1 MTIEKKDRLLIVVNF
16 LASGDTDYLY
26 RFIESA
32 GRRTVETVLGDDYV
46 RLVKL
51 YGANATRAKFVAAVR
66 REGAKAAV
74 KRIDVLLMLH
84 GNDGRVVFH
93 DGAVRS
99 SALATELAAL
109 NLRSKL
115 RLMYSTCCYGDTHSA
130 DWLSA
135 GFDTAIGS
143 RKVNANSA
151 VELAPLLSL
160 WQFNFK
166 ASECLAPTVAPTG
179 PNDAVARAYG
189 QANGLSWV
197 NDVDSTKVIRGNA
210 DVRIST

>member
-1 MTIEKKDRLLIVVNF
+1 MPIERQNRVLIVVNF

-32 GRRTVETVLGDDYV
+32 GRATAETTLGDDYAG
-46 RLVKL
+46 LVKL
-51 YGANATRAKFVAAVR
+51 YGGNATQAKFLAALR
-66 REGAKAAV
+66 REGAKPAI

-84 GNDGRVVFH
+84 GLPGKVYFH
-93 DGAVRS
+93 EGEVKSSTLGA
-99 SALATELAAL
+99 AITAL

-115 RLMYSTCCYGDTHSA
+115 RLLYSTCCYGDTHSA

-135 GFDTAIGS
+135 GFDAAIGS
-143 RKVNANSA
+143 KKVNANSA

-166 ASECLAPTVAPTG
+166 LSECLAPTILPTG
-179 PNDAVARAYG
+179 PNDAAARLYG
-189 QANGLSWV
+189 QANHLSWV
-197 NDVDSTKVIRGNA
+197 GEVDSSKVIRGNG
-210 DVRIST
+210 DLRIST